1 MKKVSLLILVFT
13 LITLV
18 LALTSCG
25 AEAETTTAANTTTGA
40 EAAPLLDTVL
50 EMIKTGDIAGA
61 FDIIMDAFT
70 TSAGIV
76 GGVFAVIF
84 FLIFLAVYFLG
95 LWIFVI

>member
-25 AEAETTTAANTTTGA
+25 AEAEAPAPGTPGG
-40 EAAPLLDTVL
+40 EGAPLLDTVL
-50 EMIKTGDIAGA
+50 EMIQSGDISGA
-61 FDIIMDAFT
+61 FNIIMDAFT

-76 GGVFAVIF
+76 GGAFAVIF
-84 FLIFLAVYFLG
+84 FLIFLALYFLG
-95 LWIFVI
+95 LWIFII